1 VSPIEFLQSWYLAQ
15 SNGEWQQIRGV
26 TIESLDNPGWLVTID
41 LAETALDGRSMQPV
55 RDDRSARDWMTCEV
69 DHNQFRGQGDPLKLA
84 AILEVFQNWA
94 TSPTVE

>member
-1 VSPIEFLQSWYLAQ
+1 MSPIEFLQSWYLAQ
-15 SNGEWQQIRGV
+15 SNSEWQQVHGV

-41 LAETALDGRSMQPV
+41 LADTALHGRSMPPV
-55 RDDRSARDWMTCEV
+55 REDRSARDWMTCEV
-69 DHNQFRGQGDPLKLA
+69 DHNQFRGQGDPLKLL